1 MYDEEVQA
9 VIDAFSSARQRTLRH
24 SWTRFTYA
32 AALAHNFVQIGIRE
46 AEAAAQLKEY
56 AALAAERIAVI
67 TELYRLTVPVPVD
80 RHNSAKVEAE
90 RPNRE
95 KNIEGGDGARAAYG
109 SSIRRP
115 RSSLT
120 PPARAADSQ
129 LIHNLHH
136 STSAA
141 PIASLARSSC
151 RVPPLSPPNLSL
163 HPPALHPLTL
173 RILAHPVPP
182 CRPQRILRETS
193 QGAVSLSSSPTQ
205 PCPAAHPP
213 LLVSEPAA
221 RQHVACKVY
230 GPAPRP
236 MRLLVRANKLA
247 LFLLPFLNE
256 DLQRGRC
263 PQTNRAVPRYLLHNG
278 YAASFGISPA
288 RFFLPCTSTGLSYP
302 RRSQRLLPAAAL
314 SCLSLLPAYLS
325 SAAICHLP

>member
-24 SWTRFTYA
+24 SWTR
-32 AALAHNFVQIGIRE
+32 E
-46 AEAAAQLKEY
+46 AEAAAQRKEY

-95 KNIEGGDGARAAYG
+95 KNIEGGD
-109 SSIRRP
+109 
-115 RSSLT
+115 
-120 PPARAADSQ
+120 
-129 LIHNLHH
+129 
-136 STSAA
+136 
-141 PIASLARSSC
+141 
-151 RVPPLSPPNLSL
+151 
-163 HPPALHPLTL
+163 
-173 RILAHPVPP
+173 
-182 CRPQRILRETS
+182 
-193 QGAVSLSSSPTQ
+193 
-205 PCPAAHPP
+205 
-213 LLVSEPAA
+213 
-221 RQHVACKVY
+221 VY

-256 DLQRGRC
+256 NLQRGRC

-288 RFFLPCTSTGLSYP
+288 RFFLPMHLD
-302 RRSQRLLPAAAL
+302 RAI
-314 SCLSLLPAYLS
+314 LS
-325 SAAICHLP
+325 SAVAAATSSRRSILSQSAPCVPFLRCNLPPALMVTSISGVID